1 MTIPVVLGLTIPM
14 LGLFISL
21 FGAFCLS
28 ALGIA
33 FPAIMEICVNWPDNL
48 GRFKWILIK
57 DILLIIFGVI
67 GLLSGS
73 FSCISEMVIKFKE
86 GDE

>member
-1 MTIPVVLGLTIPM
+1 MLAVTIPL

-33 FPAIMEICVNWPDNL
+33 FPAIMEICVMYPDKL
-48 GRFKWILIK
+48 GPCKYILIK
-57 DILLIIFGVI
+57 DILLILFGII
-67 GLLSGS
+67 GLCAGSYSCLSEIINALSSGS
-73 FSCISEMVIKFKE
+73 
-86 GDE
+86 